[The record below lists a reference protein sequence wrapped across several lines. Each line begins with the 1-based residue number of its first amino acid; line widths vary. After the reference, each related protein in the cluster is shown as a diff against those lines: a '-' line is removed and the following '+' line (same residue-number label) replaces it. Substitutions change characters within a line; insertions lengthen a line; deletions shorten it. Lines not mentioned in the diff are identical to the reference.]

1 MAIKDL
7 FDEQKSQSISN
18 RGQSKK
24 TLDQFSQEVESAAY
38 VKQYAAQESK
48 VIADLDYSSAS
59 NFAKYGS
66 ATKYYENAIKRI
78 HSQYP
83 YDGSGA
89 EQLEF
94 KNNLTQL
101 ESYVLDELYP
111 KTTGYAIF
119 SPDGWGTQTADVG
132 MYGLSDN
139 PEYIQF
145 YSEVSENC
153 YDTKINQ
160 RGNLHLNWE
169 SGSCVEFWMKKD
181 GFPPLVGSG
190 GTTDEAI
197 LQISGNVGD
206 NFYIT
211 IYRAGGDNNKFSVD
225 FEKAAAVIF
234 SFQPTITS
242 LTTFADSAWHHYA
255 FVLQEDSTNN
265 MNLKTY
271 VDGKFNSVQ
280 NASMTGLQDVALS
293 GSLVGTLGALGA
305 FNAGTTIAPGY
316 GKLSGSLDEFRIW
329 RSARTAKQIGQNYFR
344 NVFGGTNTDGSK
356 YYYNAAGASS
366 LVDLGVYFKFNA
378 GITGHNNLDS
388 VVLDYSG
395 RLSNGSWT
403 GYTAAA
409 RNTGSAITLSGVSTE
424 TPDPIIYSVHP
435 DVITL
440 STNLEMSGT
449 QYDATNNGSLVNSM
463 PLWVLDEDNS
473 TGETLSNFLQ
483 VMASYFDTLHMQIA
497 QMRKFK
503 DAEYHQN
510 DAVDPNPYNARLLNS
525 LGFEAPEL
533 FVDADVL
540 KAVFDQDD
548 KRKYEEKISTL
559 KNLIY
564 KNIYNNLVYINKS
577 KGTLKA
583 FRNLMRCY
591 GIDDSIFN
599 YNIYA
604 TNTEYTIEGDY
615 INTVIKK
622 DYIDMTPFSD
632 AQNAEGVIYNF
643 QSGGDSNSSGYI
655 SASTNVNVGFTV
667 AVDAIFPQ
675 KPPNY
680 DDTINF
686 YPPTTTVTA
695 SVFGIA
701 SASLPTDTTVITP
714 AGDNAD
720 IKVRAIRRD
729 NTTKFQLTSSLFSG
743 PLETD
748 AFYDVYDNSRW
759 SISVAVK
766 PTEHPFNS
774 EVAAASTYTIE
785 FNGYNYNLDI
795 LSNSFEG
802 YQEISNANGA
812 AFLTGSNKRVYVG
825 AEKTNVTGALQYR
838 TNMRLLSA
846 LSWADYLTTTELKS
860 RARDI
865 EAYGRATPSQNTF
878 VFEAY
883 GGLGAVYIPRIKTL
897 ASHWGFNSA
906 TSSNTAGKFTVSDLS
921 SGSLSLVNSTEYPS
935 NYSEVVN
942 IQNTAQGAGFAV
954 SSQVKKIDFINLSKQ
969 QLPENLSVS
978 SMVSILESDDD
989 LIFRDSRPIRFFIAF
1004 EASMYD
1010 VISREMLNMFSSVVD
1025 FNTLI
1030 GSPLNYYKQD
1040 YKDFRILRDLFYDK
1054 VENVPDLDK
1063 FVNLYKFLDG
1073 AIEGVVHNL
1082 IPASAETSQRV
1093 RSVIENHIL
1102 ERSKYTKPVFLDASA
1117 IQDTAKFNKKAVIPP
1132 SKLDPN
1138 TGIYPS
1144 DEKENGNPSV
1154 GGDGVEVITKNSG
1167 MQSEGNVANVA
1178 KTNPTWHRPFS
1189 FANTNA
1195 ARDFANSELN
1205 KYSQNSYFGANN
1217 AIGYNSW
1224 YKFDAKRNSPDLEIY
1239 SSDAGIRET
1248 LMSTQFAAKLAAK
1261 TLASTTA
1268 AKLSI
1273 DLETSIKSF
1282 IKTGINNT
1290 PDVLLSF
1297 LQEEQE
1303 TNQIG
1308 VENVPTQTFFD
1319 FGNAPFKN
1327 KVQTLLDASFHSREL
1342 TFDSKQLPITFI
1354 SASSAVSTTRV
1365 NDQYV
1370 IIQGLHNDALY
1381 HNGETPLQGPFVEKH
1396 VGGFKHRHQP
1406 LVLDPADGTTAIEQ
1420 DRPEIYKVE
1429 NAGAVLRIYNPRI
1442 VDAFTS
1448 PTYNFNIPRVK
1459 YSREELAKRVY
1470 NIRNIKSTTGSQ
1482 STRVQGNYDK
1492 NYQVISTADRS
1503 ANNPAFVQQGG
1514 FTLVELESPYVSG
1527 TLDYVKP
1534 NRALA
1539 DGTYNQTVFVQRFS
1553 APGDDTTMTPIY
1565 LDYASAQFSAY
1576 NALPYRNLLAHDAL
1590 QDFLQIPG
1598 NVTYHGYQSGSQ
1610 VTASYYKVN
1619 PNPVR
1624 RLKYNIAGT
1633 LYSGSFFDNG
1643 FVSYN
1648 IPNKDF
1654 GYFWISA
1661 SADPTLQSNM
1671 DALYG
1676 FATSS
1681 NGITFISGAMRG
1693 PPSRPESNF
1702 INFAGYITPA
1712 EIIDTAGVHYEIV
1725 GDQNL
1730 LVAPTVFTDGTLPT
1744 LVSVY
1749 FLNINGDYGYP
1760 SWKQIRGAEHPVA
1773 RYLNKNNF
1781 ALADVGGTRVQQ
1793 AKITSKYKP
1802 LVHELLT
1809 KELLG
1814 DRAPE
1819 RYSKIQYT
1827 YANNYGFYGD
1837 YYDATGSKIDNL
1849 YPDKNIRTVDKKDSV
1864 LYNLSGIY
1872 TGRFLRQPVEF
1883 PKMIRLAYN
1892 EVVWPKE
1899 TETYKETTRER
1910 TQFSFQWRD
1919 SMANRV
1925 EDGKIWPMD
1934 YELVDGSLEEGELMN
1949 ISLDGPS
1956 YGRYRIKYINS
1967 ASYANLCCTPKNIVQ
1982 FGGADS
1988 GERGPFPDTQE
1999 DFSQDIR
2006 LIGQNYSIIPEYNV
2020 NDYVGDILRGQD
2032 QYASDRQAL
2041 TLTGSAATV
2050 DNNEFL
2056 EKFCNSD
2063 YLSSYDYIS
2072 ELHNEEASSISI
2084 TIKGLKKLMPYDGFY
2099 PSQRTTQLSTLFSEY
2114 YTTSM
2119 VTIEGA
2125 DATYQT
2131 LTNTIFSRL
2140 AYGSIRAGVAID
2152 SAIWQGGV
2160 LTGSN
2165 PSAANFFNPTA
2176 SWYRL
2181 PFETIIDP
2189 LFYAGGQPIIE
2200 NDPENLFNSTA
2211 SFHQDTTT
2219 YSPAA
2224 SNFYANV
2231 VDTFI
2236 NGSKVS
2242 TIRSAPEASWNF
2254 DLSGQYTNYKMD
2266 IVFSKDGASTQF
2278 IHSDITANGCPYTAH
2293 APFYSPLKLTTATTE
2308 LYWQKHILL
2317 GSSSCE
2323 IPPWAVGEANEA
2335 YVTIDF
2341 DVGAYTASL
2350 GSGARFANPTLAEL
2364 LAFSTRTYV
2373 NKDMWTQL
2381 STSLDTQSTSNV
2393 NSPYMTIEAGV
2404 NAFNYN
2410 PVDRTW
2416 NVNTRCEFPFLNFAY
2431 ASAENSASAGGGA
2444 TDVGCDGATMGLWH
2458 QYVDLDVDTSPD
2470 VYQQDSPFRL
2480 YVRPT
2485 GSTDTVGNLAAAV
2498 GFDTEQKIVSQRAV
2512 SKLLNEYVVVVPYFV
2527 NECDEE
2533 VFFYLSLDEWESSLG
2548 EYREQG
2554 IIRNSVQEMIDKMQ
2568 KIVLPPKLDFLEQRL
2583 RTRGKRFADRKDYSP
2598 VLPPFAMYIF
2608 EFSELMDEKDLSDWW
2623 QGVIPSQGTKAVLD
2637 NITIKHPVADGELIS
2652 PKLLS
2657 DDLYGGKLPSQMRF
2671 KIFKAKQRG
2680 LRTYDDLLNQSF
2692 GFRTS
2697 QTGYTY
2703 NWPYDFYSL
2712 VEMAKVDVE
2721 FEFGAP
2727 RDSLGNVVRVSPSDA
2742 IEGELTALGVVPAA
2756 AQAEPSIP
2764 LLQLPFAV
2772 PTTERER
2779 ATRETGR
2786 ERATGQGL
2794 FGLMPGLMPTA
2805 TGCPEGFVLSVLSGQ
2820 CIEEETGLGDIS
2832 ITSTGAQ
2839 TTTAIACNP
2848 DTQCCDPKATNYKGP
2863 KPCRVPGTTTGVTSA
2878 GTGARTTSLDQLDY
2892 QKALAGY
2899 TGQLPTTGTP
2909 TPRTPPTPT
2918 RNASLM
2924 SRLQEFLR
2932 EEETPTDRDG
2942 GGGRY

>member
-59 NFAKYGS
+59 SFAKYGS
-66 ATKYYENAIKRI
+66 ATKYYDNAIKRI
-78 HSQYP
+78 YSQYP

-101 ESYVLDELYP
+101 ERYVLDELYP
-111 KTTGYAIF
+111 KTTGYAVF
-119 SPDGWGTQTADVG
+119 SPDGWGARDPDDAVDGNPEDKEYILFYGNVVDNVYDTDVGQENNLKLDYVRGNTIEFWFKKNEWTSFSTQTRYEVICDLRSPAAFDEENHRALEVFLDSTSDTNIG
-132 MYGLSDN
+132 VFDRVNGTSATAIIGVYLNTGLSD
-139 PEYIQF
+139 IA
-145 YSEVSENC
+145 
-153 YDTKINQ
+153 
-160 RGNLHLNWE
+160 
-169 SGSCVEFWMKKD
+169 D
-181 GFPPLVGSG
+181 G
-190 GTTDEAI
+190 
-197 LQISGNVGD
+197 Q
-206 NFYIT
+206 
-211 IYRAGGDNNKFSVD
+211 
-225 FEKAAAVIF
+225 
-234 SFQPTITS
+234 
-242 LTTFADSAWHHYA
+242 WHHYA
-255 FVLQEDSTNN
+255 ITIKKNADDNN
-265 MNLKTY
+265 IRASLY
-271 VDGKFNSVQ
+271 VDGEYVDS
-280 NASMTGLQDVALS
+280 DLS
-293 GSLVGTLGALGA
+293 NTYATLEAWAGFSAPDGEISYAALGA
-305 FNAGTTIAPGY
+305 YAARHIDTGTADLGWY
-316 GKLSGSLDEFRIW
+316 KASGSIDEFRFW
-329 RSARTAKQIGQNYFR
+329 KTERNAKHVGQNYFR
-344 NVFGGTNTDGSK
+344 NVYGGTNTDTSK
-356 YYYNAAGASS
+356 YYYSTAGDSS
-366 LVDLGVYFKFNA
+366 LVDLGVYFKFNG
-378 GITGHNNLDS
+378 GITGYTNLDS

-403 GYTAAA
+403 GYTATS

-483 VMASYFDTLHMQIA
+483 VMASYFDTLHVQIA

-510 DAVDPNPYNARLLNS
+510 GAVDPNPYNARLLNS

-1117 IQDTAKFNKKAVIPP
+1117 IQDAAKFNKKAVIPP

-1189 FANTNA
+1189 FANTSA

-1429 NAGAVLRIYNPRI
+1429 NAGPVLRIYNPRI
-1442 VDAFTS
+1442 VAAFTA

-1681 NGITFISGAMRG
+1681 NGIAFISGAMRG
-1693 PPSRPESNF
+1693 PTSSPESTF

-1712 EIIDTAGVHYEIV
+1712 EIIDTAGAHYEIV

-1872 TGRFLRQPVEF
+1872 TGRFLSQPVEF

-1910 TQFSFQWRD
+1910 TRFIFQWRD
-1919 SMANRV
+1919 SMANRA
-1925 EDGKIWPMD
+1925 DKLTGAIANTTMDMSYWPMD
-1934 YELVDGSLEEGELMN
+1934 YELVDGALRTGELMN
-1949 ISLDGPS
+1949 ITQSAAEVVSTANLNVR
-1956 YGRYRIKYINS
+1956 YGRWLIGGDRLY
-1967 ASYANLCCTPKNIVQ
+1967 CTPKNLVQ
-1982 FGGADS
+1982 SQAG
-1988 GERGPFPDTQE
+1988 RGPFPDTQE

-2006 LIGQNYSIIPEYNV
+2006 LIGQNYSILPEYNM
-2020 NDYVGDILRGQD
+2020 NGYIGDVLKGSD
-2032 QYASDRQAL
+2032 QYTSARQAL
-2041 TLTGSAATV
+2041 TLTGSAATI

-2063 YLSSYDYIS
+2063 YLSSYDYIQ
-2072 ELHNEEASSISI
+2072 ELHNEGANSISI
-2084 TIKGLKKLMPYDGFY
+2084 TINGLKKLMPYDGFY
-2099 PSQRTTQLSTLFSEY
+2099 PAQRTMQLATLFGDY
-2114 YTTSM
+2114 YTTDN
-2119 VTIEGA
+2119 VTLGGTES
-2125 DATYQT
+2125 TYQT
-2131 LTNTIFSRL
+2131 LGNTIFSRL
-2140 AYGSIRAGVAID
+2140 TYGSIRAGVATD
-2152 SAIWQGGV
+2152 SAIWQSGE
-2160 LTGSN
+2160 LTGSATLPN
-2165 PSAANFFNPTA
+2165 QYNPTA

-2181 PFETIIDP
+2181 PFETILSP
-2189 LFYAGGQPIIE
+2189 VAYAAGVDLIE
-2200 NDPENLFNSTA
+2200 NDPQNLIDSTA
-2211 SFHQDTTT
+2211 SFKQDSTT
-2219 YSPAA
+2219 YAPAA

-2236 NGSKVS
+2236 EGSKLA
-2242 TIRSAPEASWNF
+2242 TISSAPESTWNF
-2254 DLSGQYTNYKMD
+2254 DLSGKYDNYVMD
-2266 IVFSKDGASTQF
+2266 IVFAKTKFNSRNSN
-2278 IHSDITANGCPYTAH
+2278 HSDPSANGAPYTAH
-2293 APFYSPLKLTTATTE
+2293 AAFYQVQNNNAGANWWS
-2308 LYWQKHILL
+2308 KHITL

-2323 IPPWAVGEANEA
+2323 IPVVASWEDNEA
-2335 YVTIDF
+2335 YVTVDF
-2341 DVGAYTASL
+2341 DVAAYTASL
-2350 GSGARFANPTLAEL
+2350 GSGARIAKPTLTEIL
-2364 LAFSTRTYV
+2364 KFSTKTYV
-2373 NKDMWTQL
+2373 NQDMWTQL
-2381 STSLDTQSTSNV
+2381 SGVLDEQSTNNQS
-2393 NSPYMTIEAGV
+2393 SPYMTIEAGV
-2404 NAFNYN
+2404 NLFNYN
-2410 PVDRTW
+2410 SANNTW
-2416 NVNTRCEFPFLNFAY
+2416 NINTRCEFPVHNFAT
-2431 ASAENSASAGGGA
+2431 STTENSGGA
-2444 TDVGCDGATMGLWH
+2444 AGVPSSTDGLTVVEGVWH
-2458 QYVDLDVDTSPD
+2458 QYLNLDTTAVDQSP
-2470 VYQQDSPFRL
+2470 SLRL
-2480 YVRPT
+2480 AVRPS
-2485 GSTDTVGNLAAAV
+2485 GSSADVGNLATAC
-2498 GFDTEQKIVSQRAV
+2498 GFDTEQKIVSQRAT

-2533 VFFYLSLDEWESSLG
+2533 VFFYLPIDEWESSLG

-2608 EFSELMDEKDLSDWW
+2608 EFSELMNEKDLSDWW

-2637 NITIKHPVADGELIS
+2637 NITIKHPIADGELIS

-2671 KIFKAKQRG
+2671 KIFKVKERG
-2680 LRTYDDLLNQSF
+2680 LRTYDDILNQSY

-2697 QTGYTY
+2697 KTGYTY

-2712 VEMAKVDVE
+2712 VEMAKVEVE
-2721 FEFGAP
+2721 FEFGEP

-2742 IEGELTALGVVPAA
+2742 VEGELTALGVVRPA
-2756 AQAEPSIP
+2756 AQAEPSMP
-2764 LLQLPFAV
+2764 LLRLPFGAT
-2772 PTTERER
+2772 TTERER
-2779 ATRETGR
+2779 ATRST
-2786 ERATGQGL
+2786 ER
-2794 FGLMPGLMPTA
+2794 PTA
-2805 TGCPEGFVLSVLSGQ
+2805 TRSPALLTGLIDLVGTPTRGAAAPAASCPDGFVLDV
-2820 CIEEETGLGDIS
+2820 
-2832 ITSTGAQ
+2832 
-2839 TTTAIACNP
+2839 
-2848 DTQCCDPKATNYKGP
+2848 
-2863 KPCRVPGTTTGVTSA
+2863 
-2878 GTGARTTSLDQLDY
+2878 
-2892 QKALAGY
+2892 
-2899 TGQLPTTGTP
+2899 
-2909 TPRTPPTPT
+2909 
-2918 RNASLM
+2918 
-2924 SRLQEFLR
+2924 
-2932 EEETPTDRDG
+2932 PTDRCKKIVGSTGTSGPAAAQKSG
-2942 GGGRY
+2942 GPMTFPDRDDDDSGRGGY